1 MKTNVGAIDKVL
13 RIAIGAALVI
23 WAVMGGPLWAWI
35 GLVPLA
41 TGVIGWCPAYTL
53 FGANTCTGKKA

>member
-1 MKTNVGAIDKVL
+1 MKTNVGAIDKLL

-53 FGANTCTGKKA
+53 FGANTCAVKKA

>member
-1 MKTNVGAIDKVL
+1 MKTNVGAIDKLL

-53 FGANTCTGKKA
+53 FGANTCTVKKA